1 MRWVHTPFEE
11 ETMGTVI
18 DMRSGEVV
26 DIDRVAALL
35 DRLEWRLD
43 EPCSVPGCSHDG
55 ACCGGVGEHELPT
68 AA

>member
-1 MRWVHTPFEE
+1 
-11 ETMGTVI
+11 MGTVI

-26 DIDRVAALL
+26 DMNRVAALL

-55 ACCGGVGEHELPT
+55 ECCGSAGEHELPS

>member
-1 MRWVHTPFEE
+1 
-11 ETMGTVI
+11 MGTVI

-55 ACCGGVGEHELPT
+55 ECCGSAGEHQLPS

>member
-1 MRWVHTPFEE
+1 
-11 ETMGTVI
+11 MGTVI
-18 DMRSGEVV
+18 DMRSREVV
-26 DIDRVAALL
+26 DMDHVAALL

-55 ACCGGVGEHELPT
+55 ECCGAAKEHELLT

>member
-1 MRWVHTPFEE
+1 
-11 ETMGTVI
+11 MGTVI
-18 DMRSGEVV
+18 DMRSREVV

-55 ACCGGVGEHELPT
+55 ECCSGVGEHELP
-68 AA
+68 AAA

>member
-1 MRWVHTPFEE
+1 
-11 ETMGTVI
+11 MGTVI
-18 DMRSGEVV
+18 DMRSREVV
-26 DIDRVAALL
+26 DVNRVTALL

-55 ACCGGVGEHELPT
+55 ECCGSVGESDLPT

>member
-1 MRWVHTPFEE
+1 MRWVPTPVQE

-18 DMRSGEVV
+18 DMRSREVV
-26 DIDRVAALL
+26 DMDRVAALL

-55 ACCGGVGEHELPT
+55 ECCGVAGEHELPT

>member
-1 MRWVHTPFEE
+1 
-11 ETMGTVI
+11 MGTVI
-18 DMRSGEVV
+18 DMRSREVV
-26 DIDRVAALL
+26 DMDRVAALL

-55 ACCGGVGEHELPT
+55 ECCGSVGESELPT

>member
-1 MRWVHTPFEE
+1 
-11 ETMGTVI
+11 MGTVI
-18 DMRSGEVV
+18 DMRSREVV

-43 EPCSVPGCSHDG
+43 EPCAVPGCSHDG
-55 ACCGGVGEHELPT
+55 ECCGGVGEHELPT

>member
-1 MRWVHTPFEE
+1 
-11 ETMGTVI
+11 MGTVI

-26 DIDRVAALL
+26 DMDRVAALL

-55 ACCGGVGEHELPT
+55 ECCGAVVEHGLPT

>member
-1 MRWVHTPFEE
+1 
-11 ETMGTVI
+11 MGTVI

-55 ACCGGVGEHELPT
+55 ECCGSAGEHELPS

>member
-1 MRWVHTPFEE
+1 
-11 ETMGTVI
+11 MGTVI

>member
-1 MRWVHTPFEE
+1 
-11 ETMGTVI
+11 MGTVI
-18 DMRSGEVV
+18 DMRSREVV
-26 DIDRVAALL
+26 DMDRVAALL

-55 ACCGGVGEHELPT
+55 ECCGAAGEYDLPT

>member
-1 MRWVHTPFEE
+1 MRWVPTPVQEE
-11 ETMGTVI
+11 IMGTVI

-26 DIDRVAALL
+26 DMDRVAALL

-55 ACCGGVGEHELPT
+55 ECCGSAGEHELPS